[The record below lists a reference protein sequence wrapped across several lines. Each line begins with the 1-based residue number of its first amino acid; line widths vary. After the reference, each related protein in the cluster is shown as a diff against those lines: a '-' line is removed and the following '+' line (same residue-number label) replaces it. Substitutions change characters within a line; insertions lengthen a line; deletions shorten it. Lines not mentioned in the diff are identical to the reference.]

1 MATLTISWTAPTPC
15 DGCTYEYRY
24 KLSSDSTYITGST
37 SNTSVTVGSLTD
49 GATYD
54 YGVRTVCGPIRSSWS
69 TSASVTCDSAPTPT
83 PTATPTATP
92 TPTPTV
98 GVTVTPT
105 PTPTATATPTPTPT
119 ATLESCLTGDV
130 SSTGNCS
137 GGETASFTL
146 ASGYQATITP
156 NGYFFSGTGT
166 RYAYAYL
173 RTNTGTNIQ
182 QFTMTQVNSNSPTFS
197 PSTYT
202 LNTAGSYQL
211 YVQQVDCNQGG
222 IGGSGTMSLAVGD
235 CIVYD
240 PPTPTPT
247 PTPTTTPTP
256 ELYTWYVAGEV
267 LDSQLSVTY
276 CDNFGSGGQ
285 GYVMS
290 QPVWTSDAALTPGVT
305 VLYTDNT
312 LTTPYTGT
320 WSLSN
325 ITRIAYITADEYATA
340 PYRTTTDPDGDG
352 SYTGGIYKYLR
363 LDNTGTVQSTGS
375 GSCSGGGGGGG
386 AEN

>member
-24 KLSSDSTYITGST
+24 KLSSDSTYITGAT

-98 GVTVTPT
+98 GATVTPT

-173 RTNTGTNIQ
+173 RTSTGTNIQ

-197 PSTYT
+197 PSTFT
-202 LNTAGSYQL
+202 LDTPGSYQL

-222 IGGSGTMSLAVGD
+222 IGGSGYMSLAVGD
-235 CIVYD
+235 CQVYD
-240 PPTPTPT
+240 SPTPTPT
-247 PTPTTTPTP
+247 PTPTSTPMPTIYNFYAAS
-256 ELYTWYVAGEV
+256 EIQYANLGT
-267 LDSQLSVTY
+267 TY
-276 CDNFGSGGQ
+276 CSQQ
-285 GYVMS
+285 GYIIS
-290 QPVWTSDAALTPGVT
+290 TPIYSLTNYASISPGTTTLYYDYGLTQLVT
-305 VLYTDNT
+305 GGGF
-312 LTTPYTGT
+312 GT
-320 WSLSN
+320 IIAISN
-325 ITRIAYITADEYATA
+325 TADVNT
-340 PYRTTTDPDGDG
+340 
-352 SYTGGIYKYLR
+352 
-363 LDNTGTVQSTGS
+363 NTGTVKYVQIDGDGNVNDAGTF
-375 GSCSGGGGGGG
+375 SCSDGGGL
-386 AEN
+386 NNF